1 MRIPST
7 SHRTKRL
14 LPALALAVAALS
26 GGACSGQHLSPH
38 YAKSYVAWFSI
49 QHLPARPASD
59 TARRSIEGLD
69 AQEAALVSKN
79 YRRNVGR
86 GDEGASQGRQI
97 LMVAPRGGNEGY
109 LPPPSVPQGQ

>member
-1 MRIPST
+1 
-7 SHRTKRL
+7 L

-26 GGACSGQHLSPH
+26 GGACARQHLSSH
-38 YAKSYVAWFSI
+38 YADSYVAWFSI

-59 TARRSIEGLD
+59 AARRSIEGLD
-69 AQEAALVSKN
+69 AQEAALVSKS
-79 YRRNVGR
+79 YRRNVAR
-86 GDEGASQGRQI
+86 GDESATQGRQI